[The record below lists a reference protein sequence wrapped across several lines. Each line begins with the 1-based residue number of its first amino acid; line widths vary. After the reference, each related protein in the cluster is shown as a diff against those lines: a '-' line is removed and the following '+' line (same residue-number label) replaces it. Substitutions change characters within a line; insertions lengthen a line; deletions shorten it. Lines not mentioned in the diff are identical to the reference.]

1 MLLTNIQTGYVMQFI
16 IDVYQWD
23 AKKHTKIIISYSLLI
38 VPNVITEVN
47 SFNLI

>member
-1 MLLTNIQTGYVMQFI
+1 MQFI
-16 IDVYQWD
+16 TDVYQQD